1 MKIIKNLSMC
11 VAFMN
16 DGIISKKID
25 GMLPWEN
32 KEDMARLLTYCKG
45 KQVLVGAKTFNLL
58 KETTLL
64 RNADTVN
71 VYCSRPEA
79 IDRLYG
85 HYKMA
90 NVSYKEKESLLEFI
104 KSIMAF
110 NPLPLVVL
118 GGKSIFEEA
127 LAYCEKVFVTE
138 INGDQMGGED
148 YDDYVRLDVLNMI
161 YDLGGIESIFT
172 EIRRC
177 TR

>member
-1 MKIIKNLSMC
+1 M
-11 VAFMN
+11 V
-16 DGIISKKID
+16 GID
-25 GMLPWEN
+25 DWPWC
-32 KEDMARLLTYCKG
+32 D
-45 KQVLVGAKTFNLL
+45 
-58 KETTLL
+58 
-64 RNADTVN
+64 DW
-71 VYCSRPEA
+71 
-79 IDRLYG
+79 LYG

-138 INGDQMGGED
+138 INGDPMGGEE
-148 YDDYVRLDVLNMI
+148 YDDYVRLDVLDMI
-161 YDLGGIESIFT
+161 YDLGGIESMFT
-172 EIRRC
+172 DILRV